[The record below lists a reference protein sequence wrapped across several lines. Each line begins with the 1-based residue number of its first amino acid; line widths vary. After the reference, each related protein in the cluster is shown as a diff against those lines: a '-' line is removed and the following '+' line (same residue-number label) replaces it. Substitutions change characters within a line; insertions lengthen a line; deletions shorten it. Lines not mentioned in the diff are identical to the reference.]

1 MKRPIL
7 WTTIF
12 MICGIYMRLG
22 ISKVICLVSF
32 LFLLFFTFRFVIKKK
47 KPLYLLFLLFV
58 PLGFLLAEVHW
69 MNWQADEFFSSQTV
83 TGEGVILEEGE
94 TTSGNQK
101 LTLWCRLEKQQK
113 ACKVYAVWAGEE
125 RFREGER
132 VTFSGEIVPF
142 SKQSYPSSYDEQL
155 YLLTNGY
162 EYKLYPYEI
171 KVTGQDTSLSVRL
184 AQARAGVQ
192 GILDRILPAEESGL
206 MQAVLTG
213 DKEDIPEESYELYSK
228 AGVVHVL
235 CISGLH
241 LSILA
246 LYLAF
251 FLEKGLGR
259 SRRTAAVVTI
269 FAVFAFLLFIKAS
282 PSSYRAALMITIVLL
297 GRACYRLPDALNTMA
312 IAACILLLFQPL
324 YLFHA
329 GFQLSF
335 LTVFGIW
342 FGVGRME
349 RKKKK
354 EEGRFDWLKESLL
367 VSLYASLFSYPA
379 VAYYFS
385 SVSLVGIFANLLI
398 VPLCGLLLGF
408 GLLSV
413 VLGAVYL
420 PAGVFAAGSVYAIL
434 QFFKIVCTALVRL
447 PFASVLVGCPSYLS
461 IVLYYVLLFFVL
473 EYGNRRGSWKVG
485 AALSAALFCAVF
497 ENPLFRKENTI
508 AFLDVGQGDAAV
520 ISTYDGKAYLVDGG
534 GKFGQEFGENVGK
547 RVVLPYLEYLGVSAL
562 DGAFLSHP
570 DSDHMT
576 GLLEVLETIPT
587 KGLYLS
593 DYAFAENEQTD
604 LLKEKVEKY
613 NIPLYTIKTGD
624 SSREDTFLC
633 LYPTGNTAGTGEE
646 NQGSLVLRYSYG
658 GADVLFTG
666 DITAAEEQQLLE
678 QDVSADVLK
687 VAHHGSK
694 YSSDAA
700 FLEKVS
706 PKEAVIS
713 CGANNV
719 YGHPHAETLE
729 RLQKTGVEIF
739 RTDEDGTVLVTIGKD
754 GTINIETM
762 TERKPLYENIKE
774 KLEKS

>member
-7 WTTIF
+7 WATIF
-12 MICGIYMRLG
+12 MTCGIYMRLG

-32 LFLLFFTFRFVIKKK
+32 LFLLLFVFRFVIKKK
-47 KPLYLLFLLFV
+47 KPVYLLFLLFV

-69 MNWQADEFFSSQTV
+69 MNWRADEFFSSETV

-101 LTLWCRLEKQQK
+101 LTIRCSLEKQK
-113 ACKVYAVWAGEE
+113 NTCKVYAIWAGEE

-155 YLLTNGY
+155 YLLTNGC

-213 DKEDIPEESYELYSK
+213 DKEDIPEESYDLYSK

-259 SRRTAAVVTI
+259 SRRTSAVVTI

-282 PSSYRAALMITIVLL
+282 PSSYRAALMITVVLL
-297 GRACYRLPDALNTMA
+297 GRVFYRLPDALNTMA
-312 IAACILLLFQPL
+312 IAAFLLLLYQPL

-342 FGVGRME
+342 FGIGRIE

-354 EEGRFDWLKESLL
+354 EKGRFDWLKESLL

-398 VPLCGLLLGF
+398 VPLSGLLLGF

-413 VLGAVYL
+413 VLGAIFL
-420 PAGVFAAGSVYAIL
+420 PAGIFAAGSVYAIL

-473 EYGNRRGSWKVG
+473 EYGNRKGSWKVG
-485 AALSAALFCAVF
+485 AVLSAALFCAAY
-497 ENPLFRKENTI
+497 ENSLFRRENTI

-547 RVVLPYLEYLGVSAL
+547 RVILPYLEYLGVSAL

-576 GLLEVLETIPT
+576 GLLEVLETVPT

-624 SSREDTFLC
+624 SSREDAFLC
-633 LYPTGNTAGTGEE
+633 LYPTGASVGTGEE
-646 NQGSLVLRYSYG
+646 NQGSLVLLYSYG
-658 GADVLFTG
+658 GAKVLFTG
-666 DITAAEEQQLLE
+666 DITAEEERQLSKE
-678 QDVSADVLK
+678 DVSADVLK

-706 PKEAVIS
+706 PKAAVIS
-713 CGANNV
+713 CGANNI
-719 YGHPHAETLE
+719 YGHPHEETLE
-729 RLQKTGVEIF
+729 RLQKTDAEIF
-739 RTDEDGTVLVTIGKD
+739 RTDEDGSVLVTIGKD
-754 GTINIETM
+754 GAINIETM